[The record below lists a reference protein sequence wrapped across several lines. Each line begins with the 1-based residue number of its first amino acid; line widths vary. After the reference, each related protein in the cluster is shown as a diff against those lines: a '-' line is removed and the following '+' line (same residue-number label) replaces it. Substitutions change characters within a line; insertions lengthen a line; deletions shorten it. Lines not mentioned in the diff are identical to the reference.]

1 LTAISWFEFIDFL
14 QKHFNLKHLRLLEI
28 NAKLKKIRQLNEQ
41 SIVDL
46 IVYLNNLE
54 MQMSKEL
61 SNYQKYFNLMK
72 ILHSYLKIAITRRIN
87 AIVFRVELKEIVRL
101 TKKIESISNHIKK
114 IKKSNSFESVKQYRF
129 QFYSRIDR
137 LDFDASQNAI
147 QNNDRDDDRDKKSY
161 KERDRENRDDK
172 FDNDTNRSQVMCWNC
187 EERHHYSNDCKKSSQ
202 NDQNNQNNQN
212 NKDSKKVQNQST

>member
-1 LTAISWFEFIDFL
+1 M
-14 QKHFNLKHLRLLEI
+14 LEI

-41 SIVDL
+41 SIADL

-54 MQMSKEL
+54 MQMSEEL

-87 AIVFRVELKEIVRL
+87 AIVFRVELKEIARL

-114 IKKSNSFESVKQYRF
+114 TKKSNSFEDVKQYRF

-137 LDFDASQNAI
+137 LDSDAFQNAV
-147 QNNDRDDDRDKKSY
+147 QNNDRDGDHDRENY
-161 KERDRENRDDK
+161 KERGRGDRDDR
-172 FDNDTNRSQVMCWNC
+172 FDNDTNRFQVMC
-187 EERHHYSNDCKKSSQ
+187 
-202 NDQNNQNNQN
+202 
-212 NKDSKKVQNQST
+212 